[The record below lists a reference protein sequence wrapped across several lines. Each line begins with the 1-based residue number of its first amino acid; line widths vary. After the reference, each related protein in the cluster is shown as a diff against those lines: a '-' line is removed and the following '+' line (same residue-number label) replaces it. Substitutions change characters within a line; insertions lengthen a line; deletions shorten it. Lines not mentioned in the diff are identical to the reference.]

1 MGRPVGQHHGDL
13 RRALLAAA
21 LDLVEDGVDPSLRAV
36 ARRAGVSAGAPYH
49 HFASK
54 ADLLAEVATE
64 GFEALAE
71 EQAAVAE
78 EGGDKL
84 AAMVAAYVRFARSHR
99 THYQVMFGDVLTAPG
114 DAGNARL
121 RAVAATTFVTLA
133 AAVGA
138 ANLSLNQAEAH
149 RRARLVFSMAH
160 GVIALDPL
168 RGPPG
173 AAMGVVPAEEV
184 GRAAHALAVDSR

>member
-1 MGRPVGQHHGDL
+1 MGQHHGDL

-21 LDLVEDGVDPSLRAV
+21 LELVDDGVDPSLRAV

-64 GFEALAE
+64 GFEALAG
-71 EQAAVAE
+71 EQAAV
-78 EGGDKL
+78 
-84 AAMVAAYVRFARSHR
+84 VADGADQLETLVATYVRFARSHR
-99 THYQVMFGDVLTAPG
+99 THYRVMFSDVLTGPPSPG
-114 DAGNARL
+114 EERL
-121 RAVAATTFVTLA
+121 QAVAAATFATLA

-138 ANLSLNQAEAH
+138 ANPSLEQTEAH
-149 RRARLVFSMAH
+149 RRARLIWSLAH

-168 RGPPG
+168 RGPLG
-173 AAMGVVPAEEV
+173 ARQAVVSPEEV
-184 GRAAHALAVDSR
+184 GHTARTLAIAD

>member
-1 MGRPVGQHHGDL
+1 MERSVGQHHGDL

-21 LDLVEDGVDPSLRAV
+21 LDLVDDGVDPSLRAV
-36 ARRAGVSAGAPYH
+36 ARRAGVSPGAPYH

-71 EQAAVAE
+71 EQAAV
-78 EGGDKL
+78 
-84 AAMVAAYVRFARSHR
+84 VADGADRLETLVATYVRFARSHR
-99 THYQVMFGDVLTAPG
+99 THYRVMFSDVLTGPSA
-114 DAGNARL
+114 AGHARL
-121 RAVAATTFVTLA
+121 RAVAAATFATLA

-138 ANLSLNQAEAH
+138 ANPSLDQTEAH
-149 RRARLVFSMAH
+149 RRARLVWSLAH

-173 AAMGVVPAEEV
+173 GGPSVVSPEEV
-184 GRAAHALAVDSR
+184 GHTAHVLAIAD